1 MKIKSLFKNV
11 EYIGQAEGDRRTYHV
26 FGGIDSYLV
35 VAPNGRDG
43 LNVNVVDAEVAQ
55 VISKRF
61 AGQRVTGRRLKKE
74 ARRPDLFGRSFAP
87 LNSLYVMVALKRAK
101 KLRAREGRAMIFKI
115 R

>member
-1 MKIKSLFKNV
+1 M
-11 EYIGQAEGDRRTYHV
+11 

-43 LNVNVVDAEVAQ
+43 LNVNVVDAEIAQ

-101 KLRAREGRAMIFKI
+101 KLMAREGRAMVFKI